1 MGLFGLLAILSIISV
16 PFLKFAF
23 EFEQFF
29 PQGDEDLEFFQE
41 FTKDFES
48 DDNFMIIA
56 IENQPTVF
64 DTNFAQKIQAIT
76 KEARRLPHI
85 TNVQSLASVK
95 FPVKTPFGINSIP
108 ALHVNDQEALLRDK
122 ERILN
127 DERFVYNLID
137 EKGKA
142 MAVFMKTT
150 DQLSIEHSYELID
163 SLEALLVKYEVEDAH
178 VLGRAYFQAELA
190 GMQKREVVVSTL
202 FGALLVGFILILIF
216 RRPIPVMIAFGSI
229 GLGLVLFFGLLVLF
243 QRELNAIAAF
253 YPVLMLIVGTSDVV
267 HIMTKYLDELKRG
280 KSNELAISIT
290 IKEIGL
296 ATLLTSVT
304 TAVGFLSLLTSR
316 LIPIQDFGINSAM
329 GVVLAFICVI
339 LFTCSLLSL
348 IPKEK
353 LLTQNSKGY
362 LWDKY
367 LLSIN
372 NFTITGKKKIMWSTL
387 LFLIVSGIG
396 ISKIS
401 TNYTVESNLPKNSK
415 ITDDFKYFESE
426 FAGFR
431 PLEFAVTLNNGHTID
446 EYQVVNS
453 VARVEEE
460 IRKYPQIKAVT
471 SITDIYK
478 SINQMVNR
486 NDPSAY
492 VFPKDEETY
501 NSYQKFMD
509 KIPNQMTAS
518 LISKGGDKTRIST
531 RIKDLGADEVKAIGL
546 KIDSFVNN
554 NIDPSLM
561 SIRRTGTGLIFDKNA
576 VYIRENLM
584 HGLGLG
590 LLIISI
596 FMGLLFRNYK
606 MLFISLVPNILPLI
620 FAAALIGFVGIKLE
634 AVISIVFALIF
645 GIAVDDSIHFLSKYK
660 QAYSKLKDKDKAL
673 EVTFKETGKAICFTT
688 IILFFGFLI
697 MLFSIHPPS
706 ITIGT
711 LIAVT
716 LVSALVADLFVLP
729 VLIRKFL

>member
-1 MGLFGLLAILSIISV
+1 MISV
-16 PFLKFAF
+16 PFMKFAF

-56 IENQPTVF
+56 IENHPTVF
-64 DTNFAQKIQAIT
+64 DTAFVQKIQEIT
-76 KEARRLPHI
+76 KEARRLPHV
-85 TNVQSLASVK
+85 TSVQSLASIK
-95 FPVKTPFGINSIP
+95 FPVKTPFGINNIP
-108 ALHVNDQEALLRDK
+108 ALHTNDQEALQRDK
-122 ERILN
+122 EKILN

-163 SLEALLVKYEVEDAH
+163 ALKALLTKYDVEDAH

-190 GMQKREVVVSTL
+190 GMQKREVVVSTV
-202 FGALLVGFILILIF
+202 FGALLVGFILILLF

-229 GLGLVLFFGLLVLF
+229 GLGLVLFFGLLVLLG
-243 QRELNAIAAF
+243 RELNAIAAF

-267 HIMTKYLDELKRG
+267 HIMTKYLDELKKG
-280 KSNELAISIT
+280 KTNEDAISIT
-290 IKEIGL
+290 IKQIGL

-329 GVVLAFICVI
+329 GVVLAFVCVI

-353 LLTQNSKGY
+353 LLKENSKGHI
-362 LWDKY
+362 WDKY
-367 LLSIN
+367 LLRIN
-372 NFTITGKKKIMWSTL
+372 NFTITGRKKIIWSTFI
-387 LFLIVSGIG
+387 FLILSAIG
-396 ISKIS
+396 ISRIS

-415 ITDDFKYFESE
+415 ITNDFKYFERD

-431 PLEFAVTLNNGHTID
+431 PLEFAVTLNNGHKVD
-446 EYQVVNS
+446 EYEVVKS
-453 VARVEEE
+453 VSLIEQE

-471 SITDIYK
+471 SLTDIYK
-478 SINQMVNR
+478 SINQMFNR
-486 NDPSAY
+486 NDPKAY
-492 VFPKDEETY
+492 TFPEDEKTY
-501 NSYQKFMD
+501 NQYQKFVD

-531 RIKDLGADEVKAIGL
+531 RIKDLGADEVKSIGL
-546 KIDSFVNN
+546 KIDSYVKE
-554 NIDPSLM
+554 NIDPNLISV
-561 SIRRTGTGLIFDKNA
+561 RRTGTGLIFDKNA

-596 FMGLLFRNYK
+596 FMGLLFRNFR

-660 QAYSKLKDKDKAL
+660 QAFNEHQDKDKAL
-673 EVTFKETGKAICFTT
+673 EITFKETGKAICFTT

-706 ITIGT
+706 VTIGT

-716 LVSALVADLFVLP
+716 LISALIADLYILP

>member
-1 MGLFGLLAILSIISV
+1 MISV
-16 PFLKFAF
+16 PFMKFAF

-64 DTNFAQKIQAIT
+64 DTSFVQKIQEIT

-85 TNVQSLASVK
+85 TSVQSLASIK

-108 ALHVNDQEALLRDK
+108 ALHVNDQEALQRDK
-122 ERILN
+122 EIILN

-163 SLEALLVKYEVEDAH
+163 ELKALLSKYEVEDAH

-190 GMQKREVVVSTL
+190 EMQKREVVVSTV
-202 FGALLVGFILILIF
+202 FGAILVGFILILLF
-216 RRPIPVMIAFGSI
+216 RRPIPVLIAFGSI
-229 GLGLVLFFGLLVLF
+229 GLGLALFFGLLVLLG
-243 QRELNAIAAF
+243 RELNAIAAF

-267 HIMTKYLDELKRG
+267 HIMTKYLDELKKG
-280 KSNELAISIT
+280 KSNDEAISIT
-290 IKEIGL
+290 IKQIGL

-316 LIPIQDFGINSAM
+316 LLPIQDFGINSAM
-329 GVVLAFICVI
+329 GVVLAFVCVI

-353 LLTQNSKGY
+353 LLKKESKGH

-367 LLSIN
+367 LLRVN
-372 NFTITGKKKIMWSTL
+372 NFTITGRKKIIWSTFI
-387 LFLIVSGIG
+387 FLIVSGIG

-415 ITDDFKYFESE
+415 ITNDFKYFERE

-431 PLEFAVTLNNGHTID
+431 PLEFAVTLNNGHKAD
-446 EYQVVNS
+446 EYQVVKS
-453 VARVEEE
+453 VSMIEQE

-471 SITDIYK
+471 SLADIYK
-478 SINQMVNR
+478 SINQMFNR
-486 NDPSAY
+486 NDPNAY
-492 VFPKDEETY
+492 IFPEDEKTF
-501 NSYQKFMD
+501 NQYQKFVD
-509 KIPNQMTAS
+509 RIPNQMTAS

-531 RIKDLGADEVKAIGL
+531 RIKDLGADEVKSVGL
-546 KIDSFVNN
+546 KIDTYVKE
-554 NIDPSLM
+554 NIDPDLFSV
-561 SIRRTGTGLIFDKNA
+561 RRTGTGLIFDKNA

-584 HGLGLG
+584 FGLGLG

-596 FMGLLFRNYK
+596 FMGLLFRNFR

-660 QAYSKLKDKDKAL
+660 QAFSETQDKDKAL
-673 EVTFKETGKAICFTT
+673 EITFKETGKAICFTT

-706 ITIGT
+706 VIIGT

-716 LVSALVADLFVLP
+716 LLSALVADLYILP
-729 VLIRKFL
+729 VLIRKFM

>member
-1 MGLFGLLAILSIISV
+1 LGLFGLLAILSIISV